1 MKTILNQVSWHIAD
15 IDRKVTDPCVMPS
28 TSLPLPPPVV
38 RALCVREGSWAE
50 ARMSFTY
57 QNAFY

>member
-1 MKTILNQVSWHIAD
+1 MKAILNQVSWHIAD
-15 IDRKVTDPCVMPS
+15 IDRKVTDPWVMPS
-28 TSLPLPPPVV
+28 PSPPPVV

-50 ARMSFTY
+50 ARMSFKY